1 MSGFRFRSLVSGSSA
16 NATLIEGPG
25 THPHTRFRVLVDC
38 GLNMR
43 QLKQHLAQEGLDVSD
58 IQAVF
63 VTHEHSD
70 HVGACFDIAKQY
82 RIPVWC
88 SYGTWLGA
96 GQPDC
101 AGMWQQARDG
111 EAIQWGGM
119 QALPLTVPHD
129 AREPLQLVVSSQSER
144 LALIT
149 DLGHVSEHVL
159 AHVQGCQALMLE
171 FNHEPD
177 MLQRS
182 RYPAFLKRR
191 ISGRLGHLSNAV
203 AAQLLEKAMHAG
215 LQHVVAGHLSRQNN
229 QPDLVLQWMLQ
240 ATQGQAVALHIATQ
254 EAGSPWIVL
263 RAFEA
268 RAEGSREAI
277 ALPMTAAMAVPIEEA
292 A

>member
-25 THPHTRFRVLVDC
+25 TQPGTGFRVLVDC

-58 IQAVF
+58 IQAIF

-70 HVGACFDIAKQY
+70 HVGACFDLAKQY
-82 RIPVWC
+82 GIPLWC

-101 AGMWQQARDG
+101 GQLWQQARDG
-111 EAIQWGGM
+111 QAIQWGGM

-129 AREPLQLVVSSQSER
+129 AREPLQLVISSQNER

-149 DLGHVSEHVL
+149 DLGYVTEHVL
-159 AHVQGCQALMLE
+159 AHVQNCQALLLE
-171 FNHEPD
+171 FNHEPEL
-177 MLQRS
+177 LQRS

-191 ISGRLGHLSNAV
+191 ISGRLGHLSNAA
-203 AAQLLEKAMHAG
+203 AAQLLEQALHAG
-215 LQHVVAGHLSRQNN
+215 LQHVVAAHLSRQNN
-229 QPDLVLQWMLQ
+229 RPEQVVQWMAQ
-240 ATQGQAVALHIATQ
+240 ATQGQAVALHVASQ
-254 EAGSPWIVL
+254 ESGSPWIVL
-263 RAFEA
+263 RAAEA
-268 RAEGSREAI
+268 AAEQSPQEGAA
-277 ALPMTAAMAVPIEEA
+277 ALQMTA
-292 A
+292 